1 MHACYLFMN
10 TAIFAQPPAAA
21 VKRLLSEAHLSI
33 IDIDAQ
39 HPAHFFGCDAGEL
52 LVGVVGLQFYDDI
65 ALLRSLAVAADCRGA
80 GLGGALVAHA
90 EQYASHR
97 GTRSIY
103 LLTHTAESFFTRL
116 GYVRVSRDQAPAAIR
131 NTQQFSELCPASSA
145 LMFKHLLGYGAQTG

>member
-1 MHACYLFMN
+1 M
-10 TAIFAQPPAAA
+10 
-21 VKRLLSEAHLSI
+21 
-33 IDIDAQ
+33 
-39 HPAHFFGCDAGEL
+39 
-52 LVGVVGLQFYDDI
+52 GVVGLQFYDDI
-65 ALLRSLAVAADCRGA
+65 ALLRSLAVAENCRGA

-116 GYVRVSRDQAPAAIR
+116 GYVCVSRDQAPAAIR

-145 LMFKHLLGYGAQTG
+145 FMLKHLLSSGVQTG

>member
-1 MHACYLFMN
+1 MN

-21 VKRLLSEAHLSI
+21 VKRLLSEAHLSTV
-33 IDIDAQ
+33 DIGAQ
-39 HPAHFFGCDAGEL
+39 HPVHFFGCGSGEL

-80 GLGGALVAHA
+80 GLGSALVAHA

-97 GTRSIY
+97 GTRSMY
-103 LLTHTAESFFTRL
+103 LLTHTAESFFARH
-116 GYVRVSRDQAPAAIR
+116 GYVRAPRDQAPAAIR

-145 LMFKHLLGYGAQTG
+145 FMLKHLPGSGVQSG